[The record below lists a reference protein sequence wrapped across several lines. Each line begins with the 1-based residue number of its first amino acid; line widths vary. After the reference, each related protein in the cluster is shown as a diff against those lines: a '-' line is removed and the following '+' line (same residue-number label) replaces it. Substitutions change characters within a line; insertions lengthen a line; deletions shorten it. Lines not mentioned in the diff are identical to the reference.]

1 MNRQHLAELHSDE
14 DLLFMDGYDDAII
27 GIEEMSNKVV
37 YSVPKIIEILMKQG
51 ATRENAIEFYEYN
64 QLGAYVGERTPI
76 FVDTTDA
83 TEFLKGV

>member
-1 MNRQHLAELHSDE
+1 MNRQHLAELHCDE

-51 ATRENAIEFYEYN
+51 TTR
-64 QLGAYVGERTPI
+64 
-76 FVDTTDA
+76 
-83 TEFLKGV
+83 